1 MKKFLIWSIVI
12 WISCVN
18 NWYQSWNRNRFEEDL
33 SNFLEF
39 FESFWKSQYLIDFG
53 VLDQIDWWFVFRLLR
68 FWSRIELNQSIS
80 KFGSKLV
87 KICEIFEI
95 FGFFEKVSVYDSKVC
110 EKVVFRQNFLL
121 QSCSEHDF
129 EWICKFSEHLDHFW
143 VRYRGLKISGS
154 RIQAGRID
162 LQTGRTGQ
170 SSNWSDKAI
179 FKLVGQDC
187 SSEKN
192 TVHPSK
198 YCSSEQT
205 LFIMLLYPISI
216 A

>member
-68 FWSRIELNQSIS
+68 FWSMIELNQSIS

-95 FGFFEKVSVYDSKVC
+95 FGFFEKVWVFYYSKVC

-162 LQTGRTGQ
+162 LQTGRTRQ
-170 SSNWSDKAI
+170 SSNWSDK
-179 FKLVGQDC
+179 
-187 SSEKN
+187 
-192 TVHPSK
+192 TVHQRK
-198 YCSSEQT
+198 YCSSEQI
-205 LFIMLLYPISI
+205 LFIRANTVHYAFVSD
-216 A
+216 